1 MRQILIVS
9 TIALALLA
17 GVPVAAQDAP
27 PPPANEGTF
36 DALSVGNQKV
46 VSSIYESQLG
56 SANDQAGGTLLTR
69 DDIAAMKADGG
80 WGNTYKQLY
89 DQGLVT
95 HRNLGQA
102 ISSYNH
108 ASRAT
113 ATTTT
118 VVTTGDGQ
126 QIVSDKKGGGGGNA
140 TLAPSGGKA
149 GGQAGGVK
157 ADHAKNAFVT
167 TGAGG
172 AVAAGPAGPAV
183 HSSAGGMGGGKAGGN
198 NGHGKGGL

>member
-1 MRQILIVS
+1 MKRSLIVS
-9 TIALALLA
+9 TLVLALLA
-17 GVPVAAQDAP
+17 GAPAVAQDAP
-27 PPPANEGTF
+27 PPANQGAF
-36 DALSVGNQKV
+36 DALSAGNQKI

-56 SANDQAGGTLLTR
+56 SANDQAGGSLLTR
-69 DDIAAMKADGG
+69 DDIAAMKADTG
-80 WGNTYKQLY
+80 WGNAYKQLY

-113 ATTTT
+113 ATTT

-140 TLAPSGGKA
+140 TSAPSGGKA

-172 AVAAGPAGPAV
+172 AVAAGPAV

>member
-1 MRQILIVS
+1 MRHILIVS

-27 PPPANEGTF
+27 PPPANEGAF
-36 DALSVGNQKV
+36 DALSAGNQKI

-56 SANDQAGGTLLTR
+56 SANDQAGGPLLTR
-69 DDIAAMKADGG
+69 DDIAAMKADTG
-80 WGNTYKQLY
+80 WGNAYRQLS

-108 ASRAT
+108 QNRVAPA
-113 ATTTT
+113 TTT

-126 QIVSDKKGGGGGNA
+126 QIVSGKKGGNNGSTSALSNGKGGTQG
-140 TLAPSGGKA
+140 
-149 GGQAGGVK
+149 GGVK
-157 ADHAKNAFVT
+157 AGHARTDTVVT

-172 AVAAGPAGPAV
+172 AVAAGAAA
-183 HSSAGGMGGGKAGGN
+183 HSSAGGAGGKAGGN
-198 NGHGKGGL
+198 QGRGKGGL